1 MIKVLLVEDSPIA
14 LNVLKRMIDSDP
26 EMRVVG
32 TARTGQDAM
41 GLLPKL
47 KPNMICTDLFMPR
60 MDGLEFTQQVMATQ
74 PTPILVI
81 SAGVGSEDKNNVFS
95 LLEAG
100 AVDVFPK
107 PSGGQIE
114 DYEAQKDKLLQKI
127 RVLAGV
133 KVFTKR
139 NKGIQ
144 LPGKQKEPLTM
155 PPVGNRISPKFTR
168 PIEIVAIG
176 ASTGGPQAFQ
186 EILAK
191 IPLTFPVPILCVQH
205 ISQGFLE
212 GFIRWLDQSCP
223 IPIQIAKTG
232 EKPQAGRV
240 YFPPDRQHLRL
251 DSQGRFICLE
261 GPPVDSHCPSVTV
274 LFQNV
279 AQRFG
284 AASVGILLTGMGRD
298 GATGLADLKAK
309 GAYTI
314 AQDEASSIVFGMP
327 QEAIKLDAAKVVL
340 PLPDIAD
347 HLLGIMAKSQL
358 TKAIAH

>member
-1 MIKVLLVEDSPIA
+1 MLKVLLVEDSPIA
-14 LNVLKRMIDSDP
+14 LTILKRMIDSDP
-26 EMRVVG
+26 GMQVVG
-32 TARTGQDAM
+32 TARTGQDALE
-41 GLLPKL
+41 LLPKL
-47 KPNMICTDLFMPR
+47 KPNIICTDLFMPR

-81 SAGVGSEDKNNVFS
+81 SAAVGVEDKNNVFS

-107 PSGGQIE
+107 PGSGQLE

-133 KVFTKR
+133 KVFTKK

-144 LPGKQKEPLTM
+144 LPAKKKEALAM
-155 PPVGNRISPKFTR
+155 PPAANRLPPRLTR
-168 PIEIVAIG
+168 PVDIMAIG

-186 EILAK
+186 EILSL
-191 IPLTFPVPILCVQH
+191 IPANFPVPILCVQH
-205 ISQGFLE
+205 ISQGFLD
-212 GFIRWLDQSCP
+212 GFIHWLDDSCA
-223 IPIQIAKTG
+223 IAIQIAKTG
-232 EKPQAGRV
+232 EKPQPSVV

-261 GPPVDSHCPSVTV
+261 GPLVDSHCPSVTV
-274 LFQNV
+274 LFQSV

-284 AASVGILLTGMGRD
+284 SAAVGVLLTGMGRD
-298 GATGLADLKAK
+298 GATGLLELRNK
-309 GAYTI
+309 GGYTI

-327 QEAIKLDAAKVVL
+327 QEAIKLGAAKVVL
-340 PLPDIAD
+340 PLSEVAG
-347 HLLGIMAKSQL
+347 HLKGVMAKSQA
-358 TKAIAH
+358 AIAAI